1 MDRKEQMRYS
11 LLEVFGLE
19 DDEASPTRTLM
30 DSYGVQPSSI
40 EQAQVSQVKRSAAE
54 VIREAIS
61 TGTFPDV
68 EDAEPT
74 PHTKKTQR
82 DDLAL
87 QRWREMAGL
96 GTSGGRS
103 DV

>member
-1 MDRKEQMRYS
+1 MRYS

-19 DDEASPTRTLM
+19 DYETSPTRNLM
-30 DSYGVQPSSI
+30 DSYGVQPSNI
-40 EQAQVSQVKRSAAE
+40 EQLHQTRRSAAE

-68 EDAEPT
+68 EDSEPA
-74 PHTKKTQR
+74 PHAKKTQR

-103 DV
+103 DI